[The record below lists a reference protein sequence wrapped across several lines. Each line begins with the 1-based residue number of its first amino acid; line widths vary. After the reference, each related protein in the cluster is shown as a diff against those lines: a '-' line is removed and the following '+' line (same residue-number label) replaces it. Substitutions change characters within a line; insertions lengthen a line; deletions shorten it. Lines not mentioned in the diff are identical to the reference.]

1 MLKIFALV
9 NPRKANVVPVT
20 PLKTAIEVFLLR
32 FFRILTGFLYQ

>member
-20 PLKTAIEVFLLR
+20 PLKTLADTFCE
-32 FFRILTGFLYQ
+32 GFALY